1 MNKLEEEGE
10 AIWQLRMADELL
22 PTANAWREDCELP
35 ALSRKEFA
43 LQVELQSVHI
53 ETKEKEDGSIHY
65 ELELFFQDTGR
76 HFYAGHF
83 LYADIED
90 HEVKEITLM
99 G

>member
-1 MNKLEEEGE
+1 MKNVLVDTGF
-10 AIWQLRMADELL
+10 WYSYLG
-22 PTANAWREDCELP
+22 TRE
-35 ALSRKEFA
+35 EFA

-65 ELELFFQDTGR
+65 ELELFFQDTEDT
-76 HFYAGHF
+76 FAGHF